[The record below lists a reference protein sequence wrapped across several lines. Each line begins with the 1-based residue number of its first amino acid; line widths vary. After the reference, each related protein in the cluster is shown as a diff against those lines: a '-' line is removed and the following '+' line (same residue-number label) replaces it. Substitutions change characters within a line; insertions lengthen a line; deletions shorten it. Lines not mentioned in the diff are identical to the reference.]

1 MKEKT
6 PNKYVSLQSKFA
18 IVRKRHHNFI
28 YMPEFI
34 NPRVDWA
41 FKRIFGTEDTKECL
55 ITFLNGVFE
64 GEFVIKDVKHLKTEQ
79 TRHQKRE
86 RGVIFD
92 VACET
97 DDGRHIIVEMQ
108 KKEQRYF
115 VDRALYYSAKAIVEQ
130 AQPGE
135 WDFHLTPVYTVCF
148 MDFIAETGIP
158 CQFRTDIGFG
168 LLEEKGSML
177 DEPTEPLSCGS
188 KGQDEQQGCD
198 AKTQARQLG
207 CDAKEQAS
215 QLVPHKRRQTSKT
228 KKSKAWQLSGLRYG
242 FEKMR
247 VVFLQLPLFEK
258 KEPECMDI
266 FDCWIYVLNNMEHL
280 KEIPFLDKYPVF
292 RKLAAIG
299 DLQKLTPEERD
310 YYEEDVKIMRDLYA
324 TDKWE
329 KEKRRMAREAAR
341 KEVEAARKEVEDAH
355 KKLETA
361 HKEVESAHKEVEKLR
376 REKEEACRA
385 QEEATQ
391 KAKVKEKLAIA
402 KELLSLHLPILQVMQ
417 ATGLTKDQI
426 EQLEN

>member
-1 MKEKT
+1 
-6 PNKYVSLQSKFA
+6 
-18 IVRKRHHNFI
+18 
-28 YMPEFI
+28 MPEFI

-41 FKRIFGTEDTKECL
+41 FKRIFGSDDTKECL

-64 GEFVIKDVKHLKTEQ
+64 DEFVIKDVKHLKTEQ

-168 LLEEKGSML
+168 LLEEEGSIL
-177 DEPTEPLSCGS
+177 DEPTELLGCGS
-188 KGQDEQQGCD
+188 KWQGEQQGCD

-215 QLVPHKRRQTSKT
+215 QLVPHKHRQTSKT

-329 KEKRRMAREAAR
+329 KEKRRMEREAAR
-341 KEVEAARKEVEDAH
+341 KE
-355 KKLETA
+355 L
-361 HKEVESAHKEVEKLR
+361 
-376 REKEEACRA
+376 
-385 QEEATQ
+385 EEATK
-391 KAKVKEKLAIA
+391 KALTEGRAKGRAEGKAEGRAEGRAEGIA
-402 KELLSLHLPILQVMQ
+402 EGKAEGRAEGMLEVAKNLLSMDIPILQIIQ
-417 ATGLTKDQI
+417 ATGLTQEQI
-426 EQLEN
+426 KGLQN

>member
-1 MKEKT
+1 MAE
-6 PNKYVSLQSKFA
+6 Y
-18 IVRKRHHNFI
+18 
-28 YMPEFI
+28 I

-92 VACET
+92 VACVT

-115 VDRALYYSAKAIVEQ
+115 VDRALYYSSKAIVEQ

-168 LLEEKGSML
+168 LLEEEDSML
-177 DEPTEPLSCGS
+177 DEPTEQQGCGS
-188 KGQDEQQGCD
+188 KEQGKQQGCD
-198 AKTQARQLG
+198 AKTQAKQFVL
-207 CDAKEQAS
+207 
-215 QLVPHKRRQTSKT
+215 LKRRKTSKT
-228 KKSKAWQLSGLRYG
+228 KKSKAWKLSGLRYG

-329 KEKRRMAREAAR
+329 KEKRRMEREAAR
-341 KEVEAARKEVEDAH
+341 KQVEAAHKEV
-355 KKLETA
+355 ETA
-361 HKEVESAHKEVEKLR
+361 HKEVETAHKEVETAHKEVEKLR
-376 REKEEACRA
+376 REKEEA
-385 QEEATQ
+385 EIS
-391 KAKVKEKLAIA
+391 KSLAIA
-402 KELLSLHLPILQVMQ
+402 KELLKIDIPILQIMQ
-417 ATGLTKDQI
+417 ATGLTQEQI
-426 EQLEN
+426 NRLKN

>member
-1 MKEKT
+1 MAE
-6 PNKYVSLQSKFA
+6 Y
-18 IVRKRHHNFI
+18 
-28 YMPEFI
+28 I

-130 AQPGE
+130 AKPGE

-168 LLEEKGSML
+168 LLEEEDSML
-177 DEPTEPLSCGS
+177 DEPTEQQGCGS
-188 KGQDEQQGCD
+188 KEQDKQQGCD
-198 AKTQARQLG
+198 AKTQAKQFVL
-207 CDAKEQAS
+207 
-215 QLVPHKRRQTSKT
+215 LKRRKTSKT
-228 KKSKAWQLSGLRYG
+228 KKSKAWKLSGLRYG

-329 KEKRRMAREAAR
+329 KEKRRMEREAAR
-341 KEVEAARKEVEDAH
+341 KQVEAAHKEV
-355 KKLETA
+355 ETA
-361 HKEVESAHKEVEKLR
+361 HKEVEAAHKEVETAHKEVEKLR
-376 REKEEACRA
+376 REKEEA
-385 QEEATQ
+385 EIS
-391 KAKVKEKLAIA
+391 KSLAIA
-402 KELLSLHLPILQVMQ
+402 KELLKIDIPILQIMQ
-417 ATGLTKDQI
+417 ATGLTQEQI
-426 EQLEN
+426 NRLKN

>member
-1 MKEKT
+1 MAE
-6 PNKYVSLQSKFA
+6 Y
-18 IVRKRHHNFI
+18 
-28 YMPEFI
+28 I

-92 VACET
+92 VACVT

-115 VDRALYYSAKAIVEQ
+115 VDRALYYSSKAIVEQ
-130 AQPGE
+130 AKPGE

-168 LLEEKGSML
+168 LLEEEDSML
-177 DEPTEPLSCGS
+177 DEPTEQQGCGS
-188 KGQDEQQGCD
+188 KEQGKQQGCD
-198 AKTQARQLG
+198 AKTQAKQFVL
-207 CDAKEQAS
+207 
-215 QLVPHKRRQTSKT
+215 LKRRKTSKT
-228 KKSKAWQLSGLRYG
+228 KKSKAWNLSGLRYG

-329 KEKRRMAREAAR
+329 KEKRRMEREAAR
-341 KEVEAARKEVEDAH
+341 KQVEAAHKEVEAAHKEV
-355 KKLETA
+355 ETA
-361 HKEVESAHKEVEKLR
+361 HKEVETAHKEVEKLR
-376 REKEEACRA
+376 REKEEA
-385 QEEATQ
+385 EIS
-391 KAKVKEKLAIA
+391 KSLAIA
-402 KELLSLHLPILQVMQ
+402 KELLKIDIPILQIMQ
-417 ATGLTKDQI
+417 ATGLTQEQI
-426 EQLEN
+426 NRLKN

>member
-1 MKEKT
+1 
-6 PNKYVSLQSKFA
+6 
-18 IVRKRHHNFI
+18 
-28 YMPEFI
+28 MPEFI

-92 VACET
+92 VACVT
-97 DDGRHIIVEMQ
+97 DDGRRIIVEMQ

-115 VDRALYYSAKAIVEQ
+115 VDRALYYSSKAIVEQ

>member
-1 MKEKT
+1 
-6 PNKYVSLQSKFA
+6 
-18 IVRKRHHNFI
+18 
-28 YMPEFI
+28 MPEFI

-41 FKRIFGTEDTKECL
+41 FKRIFGSDDTKECL

-64 GEFVIKDVKHLKTEQ
+64 DEFVIKDVKHLKTEQ

-168 LLEEKGSML
+168 LLEEEGSIL
-177 DEPTEPLSCGS
+177 DKPT
-188 KGQDEQQGCD
+188 EQQGCKQKEQD
-198 AKTQARQLG
+198 EQMG
-207 CDAKEQAS
+207 CDSKGQAE

-228 KKSKAWQLSGLRYG
+228 KKLKAWQLSGLRYG

-266 FDCWIYVLNNMEHL
+266 FDCWIYVLNNMERL

-329 KEKRRMAREAAR
+329 KEKRRMEREAAR
-341 KEVEAARKEVEDAH
+341 KE
-355 KKLETA
+355 L
-361 HKEVESAHKEVEKLR
+361 
-376 REKEEACRA
+376 
-385 QEEATQ
+385 EEATK
-391 KAKVKEKLAIA
+391 KALTEGRA
-402 KELLSLHLPILQVMQ
+402 KGRAEGKAEGRAEGRAEGKAEGRAEGMLEVAKNLLSMDIPILQIMQ
-417 ATGLTKDQI
+417 ATGLTQEQI
-426 EQLEN
+426 KGLQN

>member
-1 MKEKT
+1 
-6 PNKYVSLQSKFA
+6 
-18 IVRKRHHNFI
+18 
-28 YMPEFI
+28 MPEFI

-168 LLEEKGSML
+168 LLEEEGSIL
-177 DEPTEPLSCGS
+177 DEPTELLGCGS
-188 KGQDEQQGCD
+188 KWQGEQQGCD

-215 QLVPHKRRQTSKT
+215 QLVPRKRR
-228 KKSKAWQLSGLRYG
+228 KKKESKAKAWKLSGLRYG

-324 TDKWE
+324 TVKWE
-329 KEKRRMAREAAR
+329 KEKRRMEREAAR
-341 KEVEAARKEVEDAH
+341 KE
-355 KKLETA
+355 L
-361 HKEVESAHKEVEKLR
+361 
-376 REKEEACRA
+376 
-385 QEEATQ
+385 EEATK
-391 KAKVKEKLAIA
+391 KALTEGRA
-402 KELLSLHLPILQVMQ
+402 KGKAEGKAEGMLEVAKNLLSMDIPILQIIQ
-417 ATGLTKDQI
+417 ATGLTQEQI
-426 EQLEN
+426 KGLQN

>member
-1 MKEKT
+1 
-6 PNKYVSLQSKFA
+6 
-18 IVRKRHHNFI
+18 
-28 YMPEFI
+28 MPEFI

-92 VACET
+92 VACVT

-115 VDRALYYSAKAIVEQ
+115 VDRALYYSSKAIVEQ

-242 FEKMR
+242 FEK
-247 VVFLQLPLFEK
+247 
-258 KEPECMDI
+258 KEPEGMDI

>member
-1 MKEKT
+1 
-6 PNKYVSLQSKFA
+6 
-18 IVRKRHHNFI
+18 
-28 YMPEFI
+28 MPEFI

-158 CQFRTDIGFG
+158 YQFRTDIGFG
-168 LLEEKGSML
+168 LLEEEGSIL
-177 DEPTEPLSCGS
+177 DKTT
-188 KGQDEQQGCD
+188 EQQGCKQKEQD
-198 AKTQARQLG
+198 EQMG
-207 CDAKEQAS
+207 CDSKGQAE

-299 DLQKLTPEERD
+299 DLQKLTPEERE
-310 YYEEDVKIMRDLYA
+310 YYEYDIKVMRDLYA

-329 KEKRRMAREAAR
+329 KEKRRMEREAAR
-341 KEVEAARKEVEDAH
+341 KE
-355 KKLETA
+355 L
-361 HKEVESAHKEVEKLR
+361 
-376 REKEEACRA
+376 
-385 QEEATQ
+385 EEATK
-391 KAKVKEKLAIA
+391 KALTEGRA
-402 KELLSLHLPILQVMQ
+402 KGRAEGKAEGRAEGKAEGRAEGRAEGMLEVAKNLLSMDIPILQIMQ
-417 ATGLTKDQI
+417 ATGLTQEQI
-426 EQLEN
+426 KGLQN

>member
-1 MKEKT
+1 
-6 PNKYVSLQSKFA
+6 
-18 IVRKRHHNFI
+18 
-28 YMPEFI
+28 MPEFI

-92 VACET
+92 VACVT

-115 VDRALYYSAKAIVEQ
+115 VDRALYYSSKAIVEQ
-130 AQPGE
+130 AKPGE

-168 LLEEKGSML
+168 LLEEEGSI
-177 DEPTEPLSCGS
+177 EPTELLGCGS
-188 KGQDEQQGCD
+188 KGQGEQQGCD
-198 AKTQARQLG
+198 AKTQARQLR

-215 QLVPHKRRQTSKT
+215 QLVPRKRR
-228 KKSKAWQLSGLRYG
+228 KKKESKAKAWKLSGLRYG

-299 DLQKLTPEERD
+299 DLQKLTPEERE

-329 KEKRRMAREAAR
+329 KEKRRMEREAAR
-341 KEVEAARKEVEDAH
+341 KE
-355 KKLETA
+355 L
-361 HKEVESAHKEVEKLR
+361 
-376 REKEEACRA
+376 
-385 QEEATQ
+385 EEATK
-391 KAKVKEKLAIA
+391 KALTEGRA
-402 KELLSLHLPILQVMQ
+402 KGRAEGKAEGRAEGRAEGMLEVAKNLLSMDIPILQIMQ
-417 ATGLTKDQI
+417 ATGLTQEQI
-426 EQLEN
+426 KGLQN

>member
-1 MKEKT
+1 
-6 PNKYVSLQSKFA
+6 
-18 IVRKRHHNFI
+18 
-28 YMPEFI
+28 MPEFI

-41 FKRIFGTEDTKECL
+41 FKRIFGSDDTKECL

-64 GEFVIKDVKHLKTEQ
+64 DEFVIKDVKHLKTEQ

-168 LLEEKGSML
+168 LLEEEGSIL
-177 DEPTEPLSCGS
+177 DKPT
-188 KGQDEQQGCD
+188 EQQGCKQKEQD
-198 AKTQARQLG
+198 EQMG
-207 CDAKEQAS
+207 CDSKGQAE

-228 KKSKAWQLSGLRYG
+228 KKLKAWQLSGLRYG

-329 KEKRRMAREAAR
+329 KEKRRMEREAAR
-341 KEVEAARKEVEDAH
+341 KE
-355 KKLETA
+355 L
-361 HKEVESAHKEVEKLR
+361 
-376 REKEEACRA
+376 
-385 QEEATQ
+385 EEATK
-391 KAKVKEKLAIA
+391 KALTEGRAKGRAEGKAEGRAEGRAEGIA
-402 KELLSLHLPILQVMQ
+402 EGKAEGKAEGRAEGRAEGMLEVAKNLLSMDIPILQIIQ
-417 ATGLTKDQI
+417 ATGLTQEQI
-426 EQLEN
+426 KGLQN

>member
-1 MKEKT
+1 
-6 PNKYVSLQSKFA
+6 
-18 IVRKRHHNFI
+18 
-28 YMPEFI
+28 MPEFI

-41 FKRIFGTEDTKECL
+41 FKRIFGSDDTKECL

-64 GEFVIKDVKHLKTEQ
+64 DEFVIKDVKHLKTEQ

-130 AQPGE
+130 AKPGE

-168 LLEEKGSML
+168 LLEEEGSIL
-177 DEPTEPLSCGS
+177 DEPTEQLGCGS
-188 KGQDEQQGCD
+188 KGQGEQLGCD
-198 AKTQARQLG
+198 AKTQA
-207 CDAKEQAS
+207 E

-329 KEKRRMAREAAR
+329 KEKRRMEREAAR
-341 KEVEAARKEVEDAH
+341 KE
-355 KKLETA
+355 L
-361 HKEVESAHKEVEKLR
+361 
-376 REKEEACRA
+376 
-385 QEEATQ
+385 EEATK
-391 KAKVKEKLAIA
+391 KALTEGRAKGRAEGKAEGRAEGIA
-402 KELLSLHLPILQVMQ
+402 EGRAEGRAEGKAEGMLEVAKNLLSMDIPILQIMQ
-417 ATGLTKDQI
+417 ATGLTQEQI
-426 EQLEN
+426 KGLQN

>member
-1 MKEKT
+1 
-6 PNKYVSLQSKFA
+6 
-18 IVRKRHHNFI
+18 
-28 YMPEFI
+28 MPEFI

-41 FKRIFGTEDTKECL
+41 FKRIFGSDDTKECL

-64 GEFVIKDVKHLKTEQ
+64 DEFVIKDVKHLKTEQ

-168 LLEEKGSML
+168 LLEEEGSIL
-177 DEPTEPLSCGS
+177 DKPT
-188 KGQDEQQGCD
+188 EQQGCKQKEQD
-198 AKTQARQLG
+198 EQMG
-207 CDAKEQAS
+207 CDSKGQAE

-329 KEKRRMAREAAR
+329 KEKRRMEREAAR
-341 KEVEAARKEVEDAH
+341 KE
-355 KKLETA
+355 L
-361 HKEVESAHKEVEKLR
+361 
-376 REKEEACRA
+376 
-385 QEEATQ
+385 EEATK
-391 KAKVKEKLAIA
+391 KALTEGRA
-402 KELLSLHLPILQVMQ
+402 KGRAEGKAEGRAEGRAEGKAEGRAEGMLEVAKNLLSMDIPILQIIQ
-417 ATGLTKDQI
+417 ATGLTQEQI
-426 EQLEN
+426 KGLQN

>member
-1 MKEKT
+1 
-6 PNKYVSLQSKFA
+6 
-18 IVRKRHHNFI
+18 
-28 YMPEFI
+28 MPEFI

-41 FKRIFGTEDTKECL
+41 FKRIFGSDDTKECL

-168 LLEEKGSML
+168 LLEEEGSIL
-177 DEPTEPLSCGS
+177 DKPT
-188 KGQDEQQGCD
+188 EQQGCKQKKQD
-198 AKTQARQLG
+198 EQMG
-207 CDAKEQAS
+207 CDSKGQVE

-228 KKSKAWQLSGLRYG
+228 KKLKAWQLSGLRYG

-329 KEKRRMAREAAR
+329 KEKRRMEREAAR
-341 KEVEAARKEVEDAH
+341 KE
-355 KKLETA
+355 L
-361 HKEVESAHKEVEKLR
+361 
-376 REKEEACRA
+376 
-385 QEEATQ
+385 EEATK
-391 KAKVKEKLAIA
+391 KALTEGRAEGKAEGRAEGRAEGIA
-402 KELLSLHLPILQVMQ
+402 EGRAEGKAEGKAEGRAEGRAEGMLEVAKNLLSMDIPILQIMQ
-417 ATGLTKDQI
+417 ATGLTQEQI
-426 EQLEN
+426 KGLQN

>member
-1 MKEKT
+1 
-6 PNKYVSLQSKFA
+6 
-18 IVRKRHHNFI
+18 
-28 YMPEFI
+28 MPEFI

-130 AQPGE
+130 AKPGE

-168 LLEEKGSML
+168 LLEEEGSIL
-177 DEPTEPLSCGS
+177 DEPTEQLGCGS
-188 KGQDEQQGCD
+188 KWQGEQQGCD
-198 AKTQARQLG
+198 AKTQGEQLR

-215 QLVPHKRRQTSKT
+215 QLVPRKRRQTSKT

-329 KEKRRMAREAAR
+329 KEKRRMEREAAR
-341 KEVEAARKEVEDAH
+341 KEVEAAQKKVEAAHKEV
-355 KKLETA
+355 ETA
-361 HKEVESAHKEVEKLR
+361 HKEVETAHKEVDKLR
-376 REKEEACRA
+376 REKEEAYREKEEA
-385 QEEATQ
+385 YREKEEATQ

-402 KELLSLHLPILQVMQ
+402 KKLLSLELPILQIMQ
-417 ATGLTKDQI
+417 ATGLTKEQI
-426 EQLEN
+426 DSLKK

>member
-1 MKEKT
+1 
-6 PNKYVSLQSKFA
+6 
-18 IVRKRHHNFI
+18 
-28 YMPEFI
+28 MPKFI

-115 VDRALYYSAKAIVEQ
+115 VDRALYYSSKAIVEQ
-130 AQPGE
+130 AKPGE

-168 LLEEKGSML
+168 LLEEEDPML
-177 DEPTEPLSCGS
+177 DEPTEQLGCGS
-188 KGQDEQQGCD
+188 KGLGEQLGCD
-198 AKTQARQLG
+198 AKTQA
-207 CDAKEQAS
+207 K
-215 QLVPHKRRQTSKT
+215 QLVPRKRR
-228 KKSKAWQLSGLRYG
+228 KKKNSKAKAWKLSGLRYG

-266 FDCWIYVLNNMEHL
+266 FDCWIYVLNNMEPL

-329 KEKRRMAREAAR
+329 KEKRRMAIEKALTEGRAEGKAEGRAEGR
-341 KEVEAARKEVEDAH
+341 AEGMLEV
-355 KKLETA
+355 
-361 HKEVESAHKEVEKLR
+361 
-376 REKEEACRA
+376 
-385 QEEATQ
+385 
-391 KAKVKEKLAIA
+391 AKN
-402 KELLSLHLPILQVMQ
+402 LLSMDIPILQIMQ
-417 ATGLTKDQI
+417 ATGLTQEQI
-426 EQLEN
+426 NHLKN